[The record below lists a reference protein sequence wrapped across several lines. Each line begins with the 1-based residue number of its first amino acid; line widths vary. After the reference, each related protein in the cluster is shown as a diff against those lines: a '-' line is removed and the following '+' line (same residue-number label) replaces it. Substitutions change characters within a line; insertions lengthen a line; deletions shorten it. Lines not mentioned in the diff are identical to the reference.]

1 MSNPPSSE
9 RDGDSTPKKPKA
21 RLLSPSEA
29 LAPGRA
35 PARPKRKVKRAPSR
49 RLTGF
54 ARFISGLFTVV
65 LALMLAVGGAMLWL
79 YHEFERPGP
88 LAVSR
93 TIGVPRGEGPI
104 EIAARL
110 ERDGLISNRWAF
122 VASHYVR
129 NLLSRGK
136 PQSLKAGEY
145 EIKKAA
151 SMRDVLTTIAEGKA
165 LLAKITLPEGLT
177 SAQIVERLQ
186 ADENLTGDIAAI
198 PPEGSLLPD
207 TYRFSKGM
215 SRQELLD
222 RMTSEQQRFLAALWE
237 KRQPDLPVATPEQA
251 LILASII
258 EKETGKADERQR
270 VAAVFVNRLKKN
282 MRLQS
287 DPTIIYGLVGGKG
300 SLGRPI
306 TRADIDGKTPYNTYH
321 INGLP
326 PGPICNPGRPAIEAT
341 LDPAKTND
349 LYFVADG
356 SGGHAFSESLKE
368 HNAAVANWRKVE
380 KQARDEARQDAATDA
395 GTDTPTTPAVP
406 TVPTVPAAF
415 ATSTPPAAAAADTPS
430 TGNGAPIPPSTS
442 SRAVSR
448 PAPPP
453 ESAEKAAA
461 AAPGTPAPLPKV
473 TTLNSGA
480 ANGKAASAKSAAP
493 AENAEP
499 VAASAAAP
507 PSTAADAAAAGDADV
522 PVPVR
527 KPKR

>member
-1 MSNPPSSE
+1 MSNPPPAG
-9 RDGDSTPKKPKA
+9 RDSDSTPKQPPT
-21 RLLSPSEA
+21 RMLSPSEA

-35 PARPKRKVKRAPSR
+35 PPRPKRKVKRAPSR
-49 RLTGF
+49 RLSGF
-54 ARFISGLFTVV
+54 ARFISGLFTIV
-65 LALMLAVGGAMLWL
+65 LAIMVAAGGAMLWL

-93 TIGVPRGEGPI
+93 TVGVPRGEGPI

-129 NLLSRGK
+129 NMLSRGK

-145 EIKKAA
+145 EIKKSA
-151 SMRDVLTTIAEGKA
+151 SMRDVLSTIAEGKV
-165 LLAKITLPEGLT
+165 LLSKITLPEGLT
-177 SAQIVERLQ
+177 SAQIVERLL
-186 ADENLTGDIAAI
+186 ADENLTGDIAAV

-222 RMTSEQQRFLAALWE
+222 RMISEQQRFLSAMWE
-237 KRQPDLPVATPEQA
+237 KRQADLPVASPEQA

-300 SLGRPI
+300 SLGRSI
-306 TRADIDGKTPYNTYH
+306 TRADIDSKTAYNTYQ

-380 KQARDEARQDAATDA
+380 KQAREEAKQEAATA
-395 GTDTPTTPAVP
+395 AASADTPTTPTTP
-406 TVPTVPAAF
+406 TVPTTAATPVAETPEVSAAEKPAA
-415 ATSTPPAAAAADTPS
+415 
-430 TGNGAPIPPSTS
+430 GNVAPIPPSTAT
-442 SRAVSR
+442 RAVSR
-448 PAPPP
+448 LAPPP
-453 ESAEKAAA
+453 ESADKAAV
-461 AAPGTPAPLPKV
+461 AAPGTPPPLPKV

-480 ANGKAASAKSAAP
+480 ANGKAAKPTTKPEDTKSIAASDV
-493 AENAEP
+493 AAEP
-499 VAASAAAP
+499 K
-507 PSTAADAAAAGDADV
+507 AADTPSASSADADV